1 MEFAEADNEAVED
14 HTDDSPRMQTFS
26 RSQRGVMHEGML
38 DPLILDGIIR
48 RIVRVA
54 EPERINLF
62 GSAVRG
68 EMNRHS
74 DVDLLL
80 SKKACTDG
88 IWPDESTKISGG

>member
-1 MEFAEADNEAVED
+1 MEFAEADTKQLRTTLMILRECKRSAEA
-14 HTDDSPRMQTFS
+14 
-26 RSQRGVMHEGML
+26 RGASCMRGCSTRW
-38 DPLILDGIIR
+38 DGIIR